1 MHVTAR
7 CISHVP
13 VCFVLFPPSLH
24 PFRALSFPAQDTV
37 TDSSAGE
44 AREAVR
50 RSDARARTH
59 ARTHA
64 RQQPQNV
71 ALPVDRAGETRQNV
85 ARLSQRGR
93 PVHACSFVVS
103 LRTHKRTHST
113 RTTSTS
119 LSYRP
124 WQTARRQS
132 VLGNALI
139 N

>member
-13 VCFVLFPPSLH
+13 VCFVLFPPSPH
-24 PFRALSFPAQDTV
+24 PFRALSFPAQDNV

-44 AREAVR
+44 ARKEVR
-50 RSDARARTH
+50 RTRTYTH
-59 ARTHA
+59 MHA

-71 ALPVDRAGETRQNV
+71 ALSVDRAGETRQNV